1 MIKKESRQFNISVE
15 GINCEK
21 MYFEHLAKL
30 INSSDRNTYNLKVD
44 PRKMSPLEY
53 AKRNA
58 YKPVDKRKGNK
69 RIPYI
74 HVQDIEDYYD
84 DFQRTKFYGM
94 IDEMRTA
101 EDKFGIVYELG
112 YSNYTFELW
121 MLLHVADM
129 THAVQD
135 RHSYLAPI
143 NRWFHRNYTD
153 SDEFKSHDEFQ
164 KILAA
169 IDALREAFP
178 DMRVCASVGILGDET
193 AKAVVLLASTPK
205 DCTVFQP
212 FNNHTELLGDILTV
226 MEKEG
231 GSMRFVE
238 LDEFQ
243 QAVAVAGQDPEKA
256 KLLAAM
262 LAYQDVAH
270 GQRAL
275 TIERDNRYT
284 CNVLHRLGFN
294 WSDTSSEYIS
304 QMIRQIAAFGFFE

>member
-135 RHSYLAPI
+135 RHSYLGPI
-143 NRWFHRNYTD
+143 NRWFHRSYTD
-153 SDEFKSHDEFQ
+153 IDEFKSHDEFQ
-164 KILAA
+164 KILEEFVTLDSIIQA
-169 IDALREAFP
+169 IDRAKKI
-178 DMRVCASVGILGDET
+178 VGNNGEDRKVNET
-193 AKAVVLLASTPK
+193 YKGFS
-205 DCTVFQP
+205 F
-212 FNNHTELLGDILTV
+212 
-226 MEKEG
+226 
-231 GSMRFVE
+231 
-238 LDEFQ
+238 
-243 QAVAVAGQDPEKA
+243 
-256 KLLAAM
+256 
-262 LAYQDVAH
+262 Y
-270 GQRAL
+270 
-275 TIERDNRYT
+275 RDNPD
-284 CNVLHRLGFN
+284 VSVH
-294 WSDTSSEYIS
+294 DVV
-304 QMIRQIAAFGFFE
+304 QMIFDVCEVK

>member
-143 NRWFHRNYTD
+143 NRWFHRNYAD
-153 SDEFKSHDEFQ
+153 IDEFKSYDEFQ
-164 KILAA
+164 KILEEFVTLDSIIQA
-169 IDALREAFP
+169 IDRAKKI
-178 DMRVCASVGILGDET
+178 VGNNGEDRKVKET
-193 AKAVVLLASTPK
+193 YKGFT
-205 DCTVFQP
+205 F
-212 FNNHTELLGDILTV
+212 
-226 MEKEG
+226 
-231 GSMRFVE
+231 
-238 LDEFQ
+238 
-243 QAVAVAGQDPEKA
+243 
-256 KLLAAM
+256 
-262 LAYQDVAH
+262 Y
-270 GQRAL
+270 
-275 TIERDNRYT
+275 RDNPD
-284 CNVLHRLGFN
+284 VSVH
-294 WSDTSSEYIS
+294 DVV
-304 QMIRQIAAFGFFE
+304 QMIFNVCEVK